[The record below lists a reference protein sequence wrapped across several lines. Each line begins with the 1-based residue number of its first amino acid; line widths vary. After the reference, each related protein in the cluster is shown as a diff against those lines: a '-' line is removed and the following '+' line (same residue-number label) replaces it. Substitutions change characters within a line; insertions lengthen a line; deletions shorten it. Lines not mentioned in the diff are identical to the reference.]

1 MILILSFGFVPFGYL
16 SINYHYPLRIRR
28 IPIKILIFQG
38 CNQTTKA
45 WILNRCQWLTLRRET
60 RMSVRTYVG
69 LITPAVSRHTTLTRG
84 QVTGIYT
91 GRPASNCSY
100 SWLMHRRTHLETHTQ
115 TATPKLALETPSV
128 ALQSTRTHSRRRIMM
143 LPTSTDSM

>member
-1 MILILSFGFVPFGYL
+1 
-16 SINYHYPLRIRR
+16 
-28 IPIKILIFQG
+28 
-38 CNQTTKA
+38 
-45 WILNRCQWLTLRRET
+45 
-60 RMSVRTYVG
+60 MSVRTYVG

-100 SWLMHRRTHLETHTQ
+100 SWLMHRTTHLETHTQ

-143 LPTSTDSM
+143 LPTSTDSIRQFRPGDTPCKVFYHDNTPFQLEGFTCTLALARTRIDSIDILDR